1 MLRKQICLHCL
12 AARCSAPGLS
22 LHTSGGVAW
31 ISVPHLGSQNG
42 GERAL
47 PRHSSEGK
55 AAPGAACGNTGPL
68 FTFSFPPLWW
78 KITLRALG
86 WCCGPGNAL
95 AGGCPSQLTVSWLLP
110 WRLSA
115 STSCRLSPRGRHR
128 PAAACLFVSYK
139 TVPEGLTCTQSRSG
153 PEAC

>member
-1 MLRKQICLHCL
+1 MLRKHICLHCL
-12 AARCSAPGLS
+12 AARCSAPVLS

-31 ISVPHLGSQNG
+31 ISLLHPGSQNG

-78 KITLRALG
+78 KITL
-86 WCCGPGNAL
+86 CPGPMLWAWERTGRWLPFPAH
-95 AGGCPSQLTVSWLLP
+95 SQLAVAMAPVCFHFLQAQPKRKAQASSCLLVCE
-110 WRLSA
+110 LQD
-115 STSCRLSPRGRHR
+115 SPGRAHLH
-128 PAAACLFVSYK
+128 PKQVWA
-139 TVPEGLTCTQSRSG
+139 
-153 PEAC
+153 